1 MPHVAHTAHTVNYNV
16 IRGLPWERLIILKDR
31 RTHRQLKPT
40 EARSFI
46 QTGSLS
52 KKEVTVDITKEQGLM
67 LSLTA
72 EETQDLPLGELQYDV
87 LATVN
92 EVQRPVAK
100 GTIIV
105 TALDNITPW
114 EDSQAMEIRFRQH
127 VDFRRTFTWK
137 DADGDILT
145 IQNAYMQAK
154 DTTGN
159 TVLDLRWYSSVPSEA
174 TIIALSGERRGYLA
188 PASGATLEMHVS
200 DKNTIAAGSY
210 NFDLFVQDS
219 VGDWDC
225 LASGTV
231 VVEAA
236 ISAPPA

>member
-1 MPHVAHTAHTVNYNV
+1 MTHVSHTAHTVNYNV
-16 IRGLPWERLIILKDR
+16 VRGLPWERLIILKDR

-52 KKEVTVDITKEQGLM
+52 KKEVTVDITREQGLL

-114 EDSQAMEIRFRQH
+114 EDSQAMEIRFKQR

-154 DTTGN
+154 NTAGT
-159 TVLDLRWYSSVPSEA
+159 TVLDLRWFASAPSEN
-174 TIIALSGERRGYLA
+174 TIAALPAEQRGYLA
-188 PASGATLEMHVS
+188 PASGATMEMHVS
-200 DKNTIAAGSY
+200 DKNTVASGSY